1 MLNTEVYNLS
11 IGGIYIAL
19 KYTKNTSFIYYAYED
34 GLPFFSYHKES
45 ALDNGVLFPAIF
57 LYKKYKL

>member
-1 MLNTEVYNLS
+1 MLQ
-11 IGGIYIAL
+11 
-19 KYTKNTSFIYYAYED
+19 YTKNTSFIYYAYED

-57 LYKKYKL
+57 FIKYISCKICICKLKIKI